1 MSGPAVAHVVSPA
14 SAAVAT
20 TNAPAPQQNG
30 LFTRMGKG
38 LKGMLGMAGGRRRRS
53 SRKATRKGRKATRKG
68 RKATR
73 RRRVS
78 RGGGGVCRSC

>member
-1 MSGPAVAHVVSPA
+1 MSGPAAPGVAPVVSPA
-14 SAAVAT
+14 SAAVAV
-20 TNAPAPQQNG
+20 AAPQQNG

-38 LKGMLGMAGGRRRRS
+38 LKGMLGMAGGRRRG
-53 SRKATRKGRKATRKG
+53 RKATRKGRKATRKG

-73 RRRVS
+73 RRRVT

>member
-1 MSGPAVAHVVSPA
+1 MSGPAAAPGVAPVVSPA
-14 SAAVAT
+14 SAAIGV
-20 TNAPAPQQNG
+20 PQQNG

-38 LKGMLGMAGGRRRRS
+38 LKGMLGMAGGRRRRG
-53 SRKATRKGRKATRKG
+53 SRKATRKGRKSTRKG

-73 RRRVS
+73 RRRVT